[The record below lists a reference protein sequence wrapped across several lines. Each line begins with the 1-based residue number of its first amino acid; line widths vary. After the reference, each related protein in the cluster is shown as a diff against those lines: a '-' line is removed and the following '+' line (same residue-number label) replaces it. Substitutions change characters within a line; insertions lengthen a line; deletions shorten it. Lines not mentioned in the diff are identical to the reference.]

1 MKEEEEEEEKF
12 EIRRGNNLKFIA
24 PHFHRSVLNVEG
36 RTGRFKKMRDLN
48 LRKFFRFF
56 GGVPQF
62 LKDKNS

>member
-1 MKEEEEEEEKF
+1 MT
-12 EIRRGNNLKFIA
+12 L
-24 PHFHRSVLNVEG
+24 LNVFEKVLKSVQG
-36 RTGRFKKMRDLN
+36 ASKKMRDLN